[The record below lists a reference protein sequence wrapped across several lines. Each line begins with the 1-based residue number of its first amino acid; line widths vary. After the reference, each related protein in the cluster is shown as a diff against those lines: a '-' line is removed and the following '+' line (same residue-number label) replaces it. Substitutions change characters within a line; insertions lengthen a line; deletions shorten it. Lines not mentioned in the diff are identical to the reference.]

1 MEFCVDKNIKAHN
14 RLLFRLSMAE
24 LVLDPDI
31 RLWVFLPIVFI
42 TLLFGIIRHYVSQLL
57 HVDAKPGLEEIKDG

>member
-1 MEFCVDKNIKAHN
+1 
-14 RLLFRLSMAE
+14 MAE

-57 HVDAKPGLEEIKDG
+57 HVDPKPGMEEIKDG

>member
-1 MEFCVDKNIKAHN
+1 M
-14 RLLFRLSMAE
+14 LFRRNMAE

-42 TLLFGIIRHYVSQLL
+42 TLLFGIIRHYVAQLL
-57 HVDAKPGLEEIKDG
+57 HVDPKPGLEEIKDG